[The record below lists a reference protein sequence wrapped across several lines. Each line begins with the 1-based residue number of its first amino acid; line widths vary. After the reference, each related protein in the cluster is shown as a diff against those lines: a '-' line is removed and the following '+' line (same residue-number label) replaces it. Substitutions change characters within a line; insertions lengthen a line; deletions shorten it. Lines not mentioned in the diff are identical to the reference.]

1 MYFKVKLK
9 SYHFYSLKITYFFI
23 PVTSLCTLKNLL
35 FMPSPSAGSGGG
47 QASRGEMSRA
57 KCKNSVAVTQSPTRR
72 KYKLSTVF
80 LLPRTKSLVITFLK
94 QTCVLPFFGQIQ
106 YYTVLHTVS
115 HAVLVRLYVLCEML
129 ESNPKLSASWYET
142 AGQIIYRGAC
152 ALFHYFFCFQF

>member
-1 MYFKVKLK
+1 
-9 SYHFYSLKITYFFI
+9 
-23 PVTSLCTLKNLL
+23 
-35 FMPSPSAGSGGG
+35 MPSPSAGSGGG
-47 QASRGEMSRA
+47 QASRGEMSLA
-57 KCKNSVAVTQSPTRR
+57 KCENTVAVTQSPTRR

-129 ESNPKLSASWYET
+129 DSNPKLSATWYET
-142 AGQIIYRGAC
+142 AGQIIHRGVC
-152 ALFHYFFCFQF
+152 VRFVSLFFFYKKTFKPRTTTLLRTLTCSLSLILTHLPLPLTIFAKL

>member
-57 KCKNSVAVTQSPTRR
+57 KCKNTVAVTQSPTRR

-94 QTCVLPFFGQIQ
+94 
-106 YYTVLHTVS
+106 
-115 HAVLVRLYVLCEML
+115 
-129 ESNPKLSASWYET
+129 
-142 AGQIIYRGAC
+142 
-152 ALFHYFFCFQF
+152 